1 MKYVISLLIVFLISC
16 STSTSDEPNVS
27 HDSDEWQIWAYS
39 KAAPDFIGEFA
50 TIVGGN
56 GKVIREGSNG
66 WTCTATLEMPEGGFE
81 TPQHGNTLCAD
92 EEGFK
97 WAEAYMTGG
106 KPNMKRDAYIWML
119 NGDMGEDNMNSSFYG
134 GDHDKAKM
142 MGHFI
147 ESGPHLMLMPKDTKT
162 IDNFPTDFR
171 TGAPYQMF
179 KGTPYA
185 HLMIPVEGYYEFQP
199 DSNPLN

>member
-16 STSTSDEPNVS
+16 STSTSDEPNAS

-50 TIVGGN
+50 TIVGGD

-162 IDNFPTDFR
+162 IENFPTDF
-171 TGAPYQMF
+171 TSGAPYQMF